1 MTNIL
6 IVDDDI
12 NILKLVSIHL
22 SKLGYHVFEAKDGL
36 EALKIFNKETCHLAV
51 IDVMMPFM
59 NGYTLT
65 KELRKQSDIP
75 VILLTAKNQIEDK
88 EQGFQSGTDDYLV
101 KPFEPRELSF
111 RIEALLRRYNQHSN
125 EAVVR
130 IGNTTINTKSYEV
143 QIGDRMILLPLKEFE
158 LLYFLAS
165 RPMQV
170 FSRSN
175 LIEHIWGLE
184 YEGNERTVDVHVK
197 RLRER
202 FSKLTN
208 DFQIKT
214 VRGVGYSLEVING

>member
-12 NILKLVSIHL
+12 NILKLVNIHL
-22 SKLGYHVFEAKDGL
+22 SKLGYRVFKAKDGL
-36 EALKIFNKETCHLAV
+36 EALKILNKETCHLAV

-59 NGYTLT
+59 DGYTLT

-111 RIEALLRRYNQHSN
+111 RIQALLRRYNHDSN

-202 FSKLTN
+202 FSKLTD

-214 VRGVGYSLEVING
+214 VRGVGYALEVING

>member
-12 NILKLVSIHL
+12 NILKLVNIHL
-22 SKLGYHVFEAKDGL
+22 SKLGYRVFKAKDGL
-36 EALKIFNKETCHLAV
+36 EALKILNKETCHLAV

-59 NGYTLT
+59 DGYILT

-111 RIEALLRRYNQHSN
+111 RIQALLRRYNHDSN

-202 FSKLTN
+202 FSKLTD

-214 VRGVGYSLEVING
+214 VRGVGYSLEVINR